1 MCYDGNN
8 GFVIG
13 NIAEAQAETDAT
25 HAASLYLTLEEE
37 IIPRFYDRDG
47 DNIPRRWIAMMK
59 HSIET
64 LVPAFDSDRMVAEY
78 AARIYS

>member
-1 MCYDGNN
+1 
-8 GFVIG
+8 
-13 NIAEAQAETDAT
+13 
-25 HAASLYLTLEEE
+25 LYLTLEEE

-47 DNIPRRWIAMMK
+47 DDIPRGWIAMMK